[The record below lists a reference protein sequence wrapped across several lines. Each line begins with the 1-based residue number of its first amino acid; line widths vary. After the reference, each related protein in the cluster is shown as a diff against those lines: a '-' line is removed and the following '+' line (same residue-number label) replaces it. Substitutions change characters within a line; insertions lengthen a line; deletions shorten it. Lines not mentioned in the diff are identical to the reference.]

1 MQICREL
8 SIVKETV
15 RQSHFLGRG
24 DSRFF
29 QVAGN
34 HLIINYPCL
43 SPGNYPSYQTSNGRE
58 WCTDPQTGWR
68 VKFIFFCLIFTHLL
82 ALFHREYKNDFFVC
96 RKVSNAV
103 DASKK
108 CCLDSSRLPS
118 LDLWGPQVLPFSS
131 CFLLV
136 FILAWFG
143 QSLLSKSQYDIDQVI
158 DKTTTKEDSIIPRFF
173 YLCFLLMF
181 PRHRVTPSSS
191 ADMGRRTPVTLAKSR

>member
-1 MQICREL
+1 MISMQHRTRRQLEWTASEWSIISCIFVLDYREGGPPRKNVYFRTLPSHATNLDSLILIFRCNHNKKYSNIFSSSYFNFLQSRFEKVPFFNLIQFKAFSTPDASVTWEQICREL

-68 VKFIFFCLIFTHLL
+68 VKFIF
-82 ALFHREYKNDFFVC
+82 
-96 RKVSNAV
+96 
-103 DASKK
+103 
-108 CCLDSSRLPS
+108 
-118 LDLWGPQVLPFSS
+118 
-131 CFLLV
+131 
-136 FILAWFG
+136 
-143 QSLLSKSQYDIDQVI
+143 LSD
-158 DKTTTKEDSIIPRFF
+158 
-173 YLCFLLMF
+173 
-181 PRHRVTPSSS
+181 
-191 ADMGRRTPVTLAKSR
+191 

>member
-1 MQICREL
+1 MTWVQICREL

-68 VKFIFFCLIFTHLL
+68 VAFNFFRLIYIPIFSHCAIVNTKMIFLCAVRCQMLWTPRRNAAWTLQDFLLLTSGAPRYCHFPLAFCL
-82 ALFHREYKNDFFVC
+82 
-96 RKVSNAV
+96 
-103 DASKK
+103 
-108 CCLDSSRLPS
+108 
-118 LDLWGPQVLPFSS
+118 
-131 CFLLV
+131 FL
-136 FILAWFG
+136 
-143 QSLLSKSQYDIDQVI
+143 SLLGLGSHY
-158 DKTTTKEDSIIPRFF
+158 
-173 YLCFLLMF
+173 
-181 PRHRVTPSSS
+181 
-191 ADMGRRTPVTLAKSR
+191 